1 MVTFESVTPNLLVRD
16 MAASLRFYTEVLG
29 FTIELKVPDEP
40 PFVFTSVVRGGV
52 KVFLN
57 DLAGVTREFPEM
69 TAGHTSTLFIVV
81 DRVDDLF
88 AEVSPRAQVAMALKD
103 QFYGMREFA
112 VFDPD
117 GYLVTFAQPIQN

>member
-16 MAASLRFYTEVLG
+16 MASAVRFFTDVLG
-29 FTIELKVPDEP
+29 FAIEMKVPDEP
-40 PFVFTSVVRGGV
+40 PFVFTAVARGGV

-57 DLAGVTREFPEM
+57 ELAGVAREFPQM

-81 DRVDDLF
+81 DKVDDLF
-88 AEVSPRAQVAMALKD
+88 DEVSPRAQVAMPLKN

-112 VFDPD
+112 VYDPE
-117 GYLVTFAQPIQN
+117 GNLITFAQPIQH